1 MKQVSKQVKMN
12 VGIKKL
18 HKDAV
23 IPSYAH
29 ETDCGM
35 DLTAV
40 SKTTDE
46 YGNVVYGFGLAFEIP
61 EGYAGFIFPRSSNY
75 RSGLLLTNCVG
86 IVDSG
91 YRGEVM
97 AKFASRYVIAR
108 PQRLVD
114 KIKMLFETKKSFKK
128 TTFYDIYTTM
138 YWDGRVN
145 YNVGDRVAQMVIL
158 PYPKVTFVEKE
169 ELSETDRGEGGYGS
183 TGK

>member
-1 MKQVSKQVKMN
+1 MKQKELKVN
-12 VGIKKL
+12 IKKL

-46 YGNVVYGFGLAFEIP
+46 YGNVVYGLGLAFEIP

-108 PQRLVD
+108 PQRFVD

-128 TTFYDIYTTM
+128 TSFYDIYTTM
-138 YWDGRVN
+138 CWDDKVN

-158 PYPKVTFVEKE
+158 PYPKVTFVEQE